1 MNYRGKLDT
10 YLYCFFIKCIWGKC
24 TIIKAN
30 AKEMGLIFRGYMAR
44 QTERKD
50 LYAGE

>member
-1 MNYRGKLDT
+1 MHMGKMH
-10 YLYCFFIKCIWGKC
+10 YNKSKC
-24 TIIKAN
+24 
-30 AKEMGLIFRGYMAR
+30 ERMGLIFRGYMAR

>member
-1 MNYRGKLDT
+1 MT
-10 YLYCFFIKCIWGKC
+10 Q
-24 TIIKAN
+24 TIININEKAN

-50 LYAGE
+50 LYAGK